1 MLFIF
6 NTKEKVEEING
17 LVIAEE
23 KITKEELSR
32 ESPE

>member
-6 NTKEKVEEING
+6 NTKEIADEINR

-23 KITKEELSR
+23 KITKEELGR
-32 ESPE
+32 EFPE